1 MSRLSAVSPRVLGVT
16 ALVVLTLGLAVYGGN
31 QVLRVTQLRRELE
44 ATERDI
50 VTLRAR
56 ADELSRTVER
66 LRNDPAYIEKLAR
79 EELGYVRPGETVL
92 KFPSGG
98 RGDTP
103 SK

>member
-1 MSRLSAVSPRVLGVT
+1 VSRLSGLSPRALGVA
-16 ALVVLTLGLAVYGGN
+16 ALAVLTLGLAVYGGN

-44 ATERDI
+44 VMERDI

-66 LRNDPAYIEKLAR
+66 LRNDPAYLEKLAR

-98 RGDTP
+98 RAVP
-103 SK
+103 AK

>member
-1 MSRLSAVSPRVLGVT
+1 VLGGV
-16 ALVVLTLGLAVYGGN
+16 ALAVLMLGLGVYGGN
-31 QVLRVTQLRRELE
+31 QVLRVTQLRREME
-44 ATERDI
+44 VMERDI

-79 EELGYVRPGETVL
+79 EEYGYARPGETIL

-98 RGDTP
+98 RGDTT
-103 SK
+103 K